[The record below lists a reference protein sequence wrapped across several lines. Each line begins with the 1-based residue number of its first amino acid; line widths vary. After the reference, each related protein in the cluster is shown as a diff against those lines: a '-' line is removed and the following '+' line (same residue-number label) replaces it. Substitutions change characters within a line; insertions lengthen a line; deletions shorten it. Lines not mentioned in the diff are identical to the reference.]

1 MLEYLLVEWTDFWS
15 DFWFELSLSSTWI
28 PVNGVLFLSAVFEKL
43 ARTHTSILAN
53 SCPVPLLYVH
63 VKPSK
68 LAVLDSIVSSL
79 DCSDNG
85 DCPHIYFTG
94 GYNEWLLVIVE
105 KQDPKWVI
113 LVIWYGTLML
123 EYLLVEWT
131 DLWSDFWFEL
141 SLSSTWIPVN
151 GVLFLSAVF
160 EKLAS
165 TYTVILPF

>member
-15 DFWFELSLSSTWI
+15 DFWFELNLSSTWI
-28 PVNGVLFLSAVFEKL
+28 PVNSVLFLSAVFEKL
-43 ARTHTSILAN
+43 ARTYTSILAN

-85 DCPHIYFTG
+85 DCPHIYFTV

-105 KQDPKWVI
+105 KQDTKWVI

-131 DLWSDFWFEL
+131 DFWSDFWFEIN
-141 SLSSTWIPVN
+141 LSSTLIPVN

-165 TYTVILPF
+165 THTVILPF